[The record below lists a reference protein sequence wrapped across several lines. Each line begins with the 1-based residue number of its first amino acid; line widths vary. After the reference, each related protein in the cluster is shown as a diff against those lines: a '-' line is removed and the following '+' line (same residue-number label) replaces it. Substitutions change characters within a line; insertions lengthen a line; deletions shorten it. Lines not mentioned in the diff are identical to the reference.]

1 MRVILTP
8 EARGDIK
15 AVVRWIGSDNL
26 DRAESFSSELI
37 QACRALARHPK
48 RFPVARIT
56 NGHEVRKRIHD
67 RYVILYRL
75 HDKEVEVLRVV
86 HGARDWATLLDAL
99 DQAQPT

>member
-1 MRVILTP
+1 MKVILTP

-15 AVVRWIGSDNL
+15 AVVRWIGIDNL
-26 DRAESFSSELI
+26 ERAESFSSELI
-37 QACRALARHPK
+37 GACRALARHPR

-75 HDKEVEVLRVV
+75 LDKEVEILRIV
-86 HGARDWATLLDAL
+86 HGARDWAALLDAL
-99 DQAQPT
+99 D

>member
-1 MRVILTP
+1 MRVTLTP

-15 AVVRWIGSDNL
+15 AVIRWIGTDNL
-26 DRAESFSSELI
+26 ERAESFSSELI
-37 QACRALARHPK
+37 EACRALARHPR

-75 HDKEVEVLRVV
+75 LDKEVEILRIV
-86 HGARDWATLLDAL
+86 HGARDWAALLDAL
-99 DQAQPT
+99 D